1 MTFWINQHVVETK
14 ERIIQWRTNRTINA
28 HAQVDHVELAG
39 SHTILGL
46 IVGWENRTENP
57 ITVVEI
63 QVILYKKG
71 QEDILLNM
79 LPLER
84 FGRQDIQRTLLKT
97 PLSQFKLRP
106 KEIHSERIRFISHIS
121 RDIAPG
127 TYVVD
132 IQIRDTNNISYT
144 RRTKIEIATKMK
156 YRLTDDWTEST
167 EKELI

>member
-71 QEDILLNM
+71 QVDILLNM

-84 FGRQDIQRTLLKT
+84 FGRQDNIFATDLGQPMHLHRTAT
-97 PLSQFKLRP
+97 A
-106 KEIHSERIRFISHIS
+106 ERMMV
-121 RDIAPG
+121 G
-127 TYVVD
+127 L
-132 IQIRDTNNISYT
+132 Q
-144 RRTKIEIATKMK
+144 
-156 YRLTDDWTEST
+156 
-167 EKELI
+167 